1 MHKSKTDGV
10 IKNGYRVFLYMKTIA
25 LLNSMSFNYSFSGDS
40 FDYFKINNQLITN
53 GLNLSKAVVAPIQI
67 CEIATKRE

>member
-1 MHKSKTDGV
+1 
-10 IKNGYRVFLYMKTIA
+10 
-25 LLNSMSFNYSFSGDS
+25 MSFNYSFSGDS